1 MVDLPPARPPSLPAS
16 FQQLAPRLTMATSLP
31 FSRRP
36 DRGDVPPFSKRGL
49 TMATCLPFFRPETSL
64 PFRPTSPTC
73 LPFHFVR
80 RHHGHVPPFF
90 RRPLSPGQRASLFGR
105 ARAIMDT
112 SLPFCAPRQ
121 RAPLLCSTH
130 HAPAIMDTS
139 LPFSGDPSRPP
150 LTRPTCLPFRPCEGD
165 HGDVPPFSAFSPR
178 SPQNTWP

>member
-1 MVDLPPARPPSLPAS
+1 
-16 FQQLAPRLTMATSLP
+16 MATCLP

-49 TMATCLPFFRPETSL
+49 TMATCVPFFRPETSL

-80 RHHGHVPPFF
+80 FDHGHVPPFF

-121 RAPLLCSTH
+121 RAPLLCRRIMRRRSWTRPSLFQATPL
-130 HAPAIMDTS
+130 APLSPGQRASLFVRARAIMA
-139 LPFSGDPSRPP
+139 
-150 LTRPTCLPFRPCEGD
+150 TCLPFLHFHSVHLRIHGPRPL
-165 HGDVPPFSAFSPR
+165 PPPPPRTFS
-178 SPQNTWP
+178 